1 MQKLIYAGAVPLCE
15 KFIKLIVCDIFL
27 NGATH
32 RNVKLLAYKII
43 TILSSYFDIVHIL
56 LMDDEPNIGQDL
68 LDSIILDSTKELDN
82 EFIFCAYRLINTNL
96 FSRNDKLQFLK

>member
-1 MQKLIYAGAVPLCE
+1 
-15 KFIKLIVCDIFL
+15 
-27 NGATH
+27 
-32 RNVKLLAYKII
+32 
-43 TILSSYFDIVHIL
+43 
-56 LMDDEPNIGQDL
+56 MDDEPNIGQDL